1 LLQSFLPRGLGIGV
15 GGGPDWGTVSLLSFL
30 FGLGYYAIL
39 TVLDR
44 SGRHGTAVPFAVSGF
59 IATAAGIL
67 AAAPDVHAKGT
78 GTLLIIVGA
87 ALATLGALAS
97 RRFTTWV
104 WAAAVGVGVVVLVVD
119 SVSGNAAGGG
129 IALIICGVAL
139 VLIGFGVARIS
150 GERADE
156 ASDA

>member
-1 LLQSFLPRGLGIGV
+1 
-15 GGGPDWGTVSLLSFL
+15 
-30 FGLGYYAIL
+30 
-39 TVLDR
+39 
-44 SGRHGTAVPFAVSGF
+44 
-59 IATAAGIL
+59 
-67 AAAPDVHAKGT
+67 
-78 GTLLIIVGA
+78 
-87 ALATLGALAS
+87 
-97 RRFTTWV
+97 V